1 MITLVLQSSLCWLF
15 FMLIYQIFLQKETFF
30 RFNRYYLLG
39 TLVLGIGIPL
49 SRVVWEQTGGSEL
62 PVYLGIQGGAQVL
75 DLNLTGSGNPDSPD
89 WFGILNKVYWS
100 GFLIFL
106 IILAKELADIL
117 KLIRKYPKERSTRY
131 TLVHTDFEHLPFSFL
146 HYVFISEKVRFRQKE
161 LRDILYHETSH
172 VSGWHTLDV
181 LLAEGIVALAWFSPM
196 VYWYKKSI
204 RNTHEYLADALV
216 TRAEDKDRYGRL
228 LIDHAQ
234 RRLQIAL
241 ANHFIYS
248 QLKNRIHMLMKS
260 ESRPV
265 KAWKYALVLPIV
277 LFLGV
282 LFAYKSDVLPA
293 GYPVSLDDE
302 LFSWSDTIHSQVD
315 EMPVFPGC
323 AHLTNPQERST
334 CSMQKLMEYLSK
346 NVQYPLAAKQKN
358 VQGKALVSFVVN
370 TDGSITDIELK
381 ESPGSG
387 TGEEA
392 LRVVRQMNQLPAKW
406 TPGQEDHKAVKVRMV
421 LPIQFKLK
429 DEKINEYP
437 ANALYFLNGDRASLD
452 EVRNIFPEQIVSI
465 NVIKGETAM
474 EKYGE
479 EGSQGV
485 IEILTKPKY
494 LVDGK
499 ETTKDEVDKINPD
512 RIESMDVV
520 KYGKKEAGIVNIKTK
535 KPSDAPFSKSPFLK
549 SVDQAIEF
557 STLDVV
563 EKGSAREIFK
573 TVEEAPRFPGCEHLT
588 EKAELDQCA
597 LQLMLE
603 YVYKN
608 IKYPKTA
615 RENGIEGR
623 VVASFVVE
631 TDGGLS
637 DIKIVREIGSGCG
650 DEVLRV
656 VNSMNA
662 MDQKWIPG
670 KQKGQAVP
678 VQYNLPVHFKLSRE
692 PAPNKEPVASTP
704 APINQT
710 NTALKII
717 PNPAQGD
724 VEIRWD
730 RSGQVRIEIFDLNGK
745 QLLQSN
751 QPDFN
756 GFQKVDVRSYSPGT
770 YIVRVSQ
777 GAVSLEQKLI
787 IGQ

>member
-117 KLIRKYPKERSTRY
+117 KLIRKYPKERSPRY

-265 KAWKYALVLPIV
+265 KAWKYALVLPIM

-302 LFSWSDTIHSQVD
+302 LFSWSDTIHTQVD

-370 TDGSITDIELK
+370 KDGSITDIELK

-406 TPGQEDHKAVKVRMV
+406 TPGQEDHKAVRVRMV

-465 NVIKGETAM
+465 NVIKGETAL

-770 YIVRVSQ
+770 YIVRMSQ